1 MLSILHFA
9 AQQVNIYQDII
20 KIRTVN
26 MRTAFYISDGTALTA
41 EAFGHALLS
50 MFPVEFN
57 HKTLPFVDTQEK
69 AERVCREIR
78 SASTVD
84 GEPPLI
90 FHTFVNEKLKAKIV
104 NCGGISYDFLEQFK
118 GSIESELKL
127 TAEPKTH
134 RTHGVHKNYN
144 FRVDAINYALDND
157 DGKKLNQLQDA
168 DIILLGVS
176 RTGKTPTSLYLALQY
191 GIKAA
196 NYPITD
202 DDDFEHL
209 DLPRQLK
216 LQRHKLFGLTLN
228 AQRLHE
234 IRSGRRQGSQY
245 ASMQQCRFE
254 LQEVEKLYRRE
265 AIPFINS
272 THFSVEEI
280 AAKILAKT
288 NLQRRRY

>member
-1 MLSILHFA
+1 MLCIIHLA
-9 AQQVNIYQDII
+9 GQQVNICVDII
-20 KIRTVN
+20 KIRRLT
-26 MRTAFYISDGTALTA
+26 MRTAFYVSDGTALTA
-41 EAFGHALLS
+41 EAFGHAMLS
-50 MFPVEFN
+50 MFPVDFN
-57 HKTLPFVDTQEK
+57 HKTLPFIDTQEK
-69 AERVCREIR
+69 AEKVCREIR
-78 SASTVD
+78 QAINRD
-84 GEPPLI
+84 GERPLI
-90 FHTFVNEKLKAKIV
+90 FHTFVNEALKAEIV
-104 NCGGISYDFLEQFK
+104 SCGGVCYDFLEQFK
-118 GSIESELKL
+118 TSIESELNVK
-127 TAEPKTH
+127 AEPKTH

-144 FRVDAINYALDND
+144 FRVDAINYSLDND
-157 DGKKLNQLQDA
+157 DGKNLNQLDEA
-168 DIILLGVS
+168 DIILIGVS

-202 DDDFEHL
+202 DDDFEQL

-288 NLQRRRY
+288 NLQRRRF